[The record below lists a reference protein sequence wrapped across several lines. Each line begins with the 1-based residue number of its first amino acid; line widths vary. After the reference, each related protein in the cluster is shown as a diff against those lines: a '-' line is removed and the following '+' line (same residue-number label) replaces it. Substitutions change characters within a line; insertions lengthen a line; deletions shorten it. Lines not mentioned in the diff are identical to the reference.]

1 MQTACELKREPT
13 AEEQAEMMMD
23 WEAIMAEVEAKWPG
37 ANPATVYMITSD
49 IISKTLER

>member
-13 AEEQAEMMMD
+13 VEEKAEMLMD

-49 IISKTLER
+49 IISKTQER